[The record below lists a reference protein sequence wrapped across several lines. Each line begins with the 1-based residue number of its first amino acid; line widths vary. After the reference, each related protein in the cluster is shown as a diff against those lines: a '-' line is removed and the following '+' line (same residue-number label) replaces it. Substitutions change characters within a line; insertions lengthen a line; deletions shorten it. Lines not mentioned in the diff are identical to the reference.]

1 MLPTILL
8 ASASPRRR
16 DTLTALGFSLQVLA
30 MDIDESVADEL
41 PVRERVMRLA
51 QLKAAAAHA
60 KPWEGNG
67 AKPRWILGADTLVS
81 LDGLVFAK
89 AEDCAEAGRMLK
101 ALAGKTHQV
110 YSGLALIDGDTG
122 AVHSIVSS
130 TDVRFAPLSGREIEG
145 YLDTGEWRGVAG
157 AYRIQER
164 ASFFVERVEGSF
176 SGVVGLP
183 LREFYVILGQA
194 AYPL

>member
-16 DTLTALGFSLQVLA
+16 DTLRALGFPLHAEA
-30 MDIDESVADEL
+30 MDIDESVADAL
-41 PVRERVMRLA
+41 PVRERVRRLA
-51 QLKAAAAHA
+51 ELKAAAAHGKA
-60 KPWEGNG
+60 WSGNG
-67 AKPRWILGADTLVS
+67 PKPRWILGADTLVS

-89 AEDCAEAGRMLK
+89 AEDRAEAGRMLN
-101 ALAGKTHQV
+101 ALAGQTHQV
-110 YSGLALIDGDTG
+110 YSGLALIDGYTG
-122 AVHSIVSS
+122 AVHSMVST
-130 TDVRFAPLSGREIEG
+130 TDVRFAPLSGQEIEA
-145 YLDTGEWRGVAG
+145 YLATDEWQGVAG

-164 ASFFVERVEGSF
+164 ASFFVERIEGSF

-183 LREFYVILGQA
+183 LREFYVILRQA

>member
-16 DTLTALGFSLQVLA
+16 DTLAALGFPLQVLA

-41 PVRERVMRLA
+41 PVPERVRRLA
-51 QLKAAAAHA
+51 ELKAAAAHA
-60 KPWEGNG
+60 RAWSGEG

-81 LDGLVFAK
+81 LNNRVFAK
-89 AEDCAEAGRMLK
+89 AEDRADAGRMLE
-101 ALAGKTHQV
+101 ALAGHTHQV

-122 AVHSIVSS
+122 IVSS
-130 TDVRFAPLSGREIEG
+130 IASATDVSFAPLSGREIES

-157 AYRIQER
+157 A
-164 ASFFVERVEGSF
+164 
-176 SGVVGLP
+176 
-183 LREFYVILGQA
+183 
-194 AYPL
+194 